1 MIVEGNSQNTF
12 LSPFAT
18 SIFLKNNKIKK
29 LHGAT

>member
-18 SIFLKNNKIKK
+18 SFFLNNKIKK